1 MIFATAA
8 LVVLRGRLDKAHVV
22 MVYLLVVLAGSA
34 LGGRATGLLL
44 AVVAFFAFNFFL
56 LPPYHTLALADPR
69 DWLILAAFLV
79 SSVIATG
86 LLARAQ
92 RAAALARER
101 AREVDRL
108 ARLGA
113 ESLAAGRAEEAVGA
127 IARALQ
133 RTLGIRS
140 CEIHMRDPEAG
151 TLTRVAGA
159 GEREP
164 RPGAPPGAPGSPAD
178 ASDETLLQVVARQGE
193 SAARHVDGTMRVI
206 ARKAPAEAL
215 AEPGA
220 GEIALPLRVRDRIVG
235 VLRLAHGRE
244 IRLDESQRRF
254 AEALLHYAALAV
266 ERVRLVAEAERAE
279 ALREADRLKDALIAS
294 VSHDLRTPLT
304 TIKALAYELRSTG
317 SPSAVLIE
325 EEADRL
331 NRFVSDL
338 LDLSRLR
345 AGALPLQPELVAADD
360 LLGAALQHVAGVPNA
375 GAIRAS
381 LPEGEEILVGRF
393 DFVHALRALVNL
405 LDNALKH
412 APPGLPVEVEVAR
425 RGDRLALAVRDQGP
439 GVAAEDRD
447 RIFEP
452 FVRGGGDAAES
463 RGAGLGL
470 AIARQLARAQG
481 GDVEYHTRDGGG
493 SEFILLLPAA
503 QLSETWTAEPV

>member
-1 MIFATAA
+1 
-8 LVVLRGRLDKAHVV
+8 
-22 MVYLLVVLAGSA
+22 
-34 LGGRATGLLL
+34 
-44 AVVAFFAFNFFL
+44 
-56 LPPYHTLALADPR
+56 
-69 DWLILAAFLV
+69 
-79 SSVIATG
+79 
-86 LLARAQ
+86 
-92 RAAALARER
+92 
-101 AREVDRL
+101 
-108 ARLGA
+108 
-113 ESLAAGRAEEAVGA
+113 
-127 IARALQ
+127 
-133 RTLGIRS
+133 
-140 CEIHMRDPEAG
+140 
-151 TLTRVAGA
+151 
-159 GEREP
+159 
-164 RPGAPPGAPGSPAD
+164 
-178 ASDETLLQVVARQGE
+178 
-193 SAARHVDGTMRVI
+193 MRVI

-220 GEIALPLRVRDRIVG
+220 DEIALPLRVRDRIVG